1 MKNNQITLTA
11 ALTFLL
17 AISILPQELGRL
29 RGIVTDST
37 SGESLAFCNVFIRDL
52 NTGASTNERGLYLI
66 NSIPANKEY
75 TITVSYV
82 GYKTH
87 EFSVF
92 IKAGELTKA
101 DIKLVPLSI
110 ELQTVEKVGNKVI
123 EKNSTDLGLERISIK
138 QLEILPKGVETDVM
152 RSLQYLPGVRSTGDV
167 SARYYVRGGTS
178 DQNLVLLNGVTIYNP
193 FHSLGLFSVIEPD
206 MINSV
211 EFFKGGFASEYGGRI
226 SSVLNIISKDGNKNR
241 FGFKGSSSLLTA
253 KGLLEGPIPNGSFL
267 LSGRKSHSNNVL
279 KKFLNDQIIPI
290 DFYDMSFKLNYSSK
304 DFMGNAKFSIFG
316 FLSGDDLVYDDPNRE
331 SFNWKNDIISFEW
344 LQIYD
349 APIFSR
355 LGVSLSKFEGNI
367 DPRGS
372 TLKPRKNELSDFTIS
387 FDINVFFENKDELA
401 AGVKVKTIDSK
412 LFLENQLGV
421 SSDINKFA
429 GNITL
434 YGKYKF
440 LQYEDFGADIGT
452 RIIVTGFNKSNG
464 ITTEPRLS
472 FTYRILPTL
481 ALKTSWG
488 IYLQELTTVSD
499 ENEIIS
505 VFEPWIIIPNYL
517 EPSRSINYGAG
528 LEWIITTELS
538 AEAEAYYKTVSN
550 LPIVNEEKYFSY
562 DPDLIAGRG
571 ESFGYELMIKYSK
584 DPFNITSSYAL
595 SWAYKKIDNYLYYPK
610 YDSRHASNFSLEFNF
625 GSGWIGS
632 AVWSFSSGLPFTE
645 LAGYYDKYYLNNG
658 QGSGINNGN
667 YIPYA
672 LLGDRNLGRL
682 PEYHRLDLGITK
694 RMRLL
699 FSNIEMSLNLIN
711 AYDRKNIFYFERD
724 TGKQINMLP
733 LLLTGT
739 FKVEL

>member
-1 MKNNQITLTA
+1 MKNIRLILLA
-11 ALTFLL
+11 VITFLSVSNL
-17 AISILPQELGRL
+17 LSQDLGRL
-29 RGIVTDST
+29 RGIITDST
-37 SGESLAFCNVFIRDL
+37 SGEALAFCNVFIRDL
-52 NTGASTNERGLYLI
+52 NTGASTNEHGLYLI
-66 NSIPANKEY
+66 NSIPADREY
-75 TITVSYV
+75 SVTVSYV
-82 GYKTH
+82 GYKTL
-87 EFSVF
+87 EFSVH
-92 IKAGELTKA
+92 IKKGVLTQR
-101 DIKLVPLSI
+101 DVQLVPLSI
-110 ELQTVEKVGNKVI
+110 ELQTVEKVGNRII

-206 MINSV
+206 IINSV
-211 EFFKGGFASEYGGRI
+211 EFYKGGFTSEYGGRI
-226 SSVLNIISKDGNKNR
+226 SSVLNIISKDGNKNK
-241 FGFKGSSSLLTA
+241 FGFKGSTSLLTA
-253 KGLLEGPIPNGSFL
+253 KGVIEGPIPNGSFL
-267 LSGRKSHSNNVL
+267 ISGRKSHSNDVL
-279 KKFLNDQIIPI
+279 KKFLNDQIVPI

-304 DFMGNAKFSIFG
+304 DFFGNAKFSLFG
-316 FLSGDDLVYDDPNRE
+316 FLSGDDLSYDDPGRE
-331 SFNWKNDIISFEW
+331 SFDWKNNLIGFEW

-349 APIFSR
+349 VPIFSR
-355 LGVSLSKFEGNI
+355 LGVSLSQFEGNI
-367 DPRGS
+367 VPNGS
-372 TLKPRKNELSDFTIS
+372 TLKPRRNELKDFSVS
-387 FDINVFFENKDELA
+387 FDINVFFENKDEIS
-401 AGVKVKTIDSK
+401 AGFKVKTIDSK
-412 LFLENQLGV
+412 LYLENQLGV

-429 GNITL
+429 GSISL

-440 LQYEDFGADIGT
+440 LQFENFGADVGT
-452 RIIVTGFNKSNG
+452 RLNVTGFNKNQG
-464 ITTEPRLS
+464 ITLEPRTS

-528 LEWIITTELS
+528 LEWIISSEFT
-538 AEAEAYYKTVSN
+538 AEFETYLKTVSN
-550 LPIVNEEKYFSY
+550 LPVINEEKYFSF
-562 DPDLIAGRG
+562 DPDLIPGKG
-571 ESFGYELMIKYSK
+571 ESYGYEIMLKYFK

-595 SWAYKKIDNYLYYPK
+595 SWAYKEINNYLYYPK
-610 YDSRHASNFSLEFNF
+610 YDARHTANLSLEYNF
-625 GSGWIGS
+625 GDGWFGS
-632 AVWSFSSGLPFTE
+632 AVWFFSSGLPFTE
-645 LAGYYDKYYLNNG
+645 ILGYYDKFYLNSTLNYFPG
-658 QGSGINNGN
+658 NGN

-694 RMRLL
+694 RLTL
-699 FSNIEMSLNLIN
+699 FLSNLEFSLNLIN

-724 TGKQINMLP
+724 TGERINMLP

-739 FKVEL
+739 IKVEI